1 MGRIQRGARLP
12 ELALNNQ
19 LATAD
24 LFGAAGAV
32 GHGHRPVLPRGA
44 GRAAGH
50 PLAPWPTSTTRQQ
63 VVYCA
68 SPADVG
74 DVWWTATAGSPTGA
88 LVGHDLA
95 ALVEAD
101 RPLAA
106 EPVTRAGLAE
116 LSRLAVSD
124 GGLSGMA
131 GRRRPGRGGPPG

>member
-1 MGRIQRGARLP
+1 VLVLSVMGIALFFLVGLAERLVIPWHHGQRP
-12 ELALNNQ
+12 
-19 LATAD
+19 
-24 LFGAAGAV
+24 
-32 GHGHRPVLPRGA
+32 RP
-44 GRAAGH
+44 
-50 PLAPWPTSTTRQQ
+50 RQQ

-68 SPADVG
+68 SPAD
-74 DVWWTATAGSPTGA
+74 GA